1 MRVLASLAGAQYPQQ
16 RPTLSRSSGMPSG
29 HAQFATFFGSTL
41 LWRAKPG
48 VAGTLFVCAWAGL
61 LLLSRTRHGGQ
72 YISVLSGSSVNANQV
87 VGCHTEVQVVAGA
100 LMGLLAASVAYPM
113 LFP

>member
-1 MRVLASLAGAQYPQQ
+1 M
-16 RPTLSRSSGMPSG
+16 
-29 HAQFATFFGSTL
+29 ATF
-41 LWRAKPG
+41 
-48 VAGTLFVCAWAGL
+48 
-61 LLLSRTRHGGQ
+61 HGGR

-100 LMGLLAASVAYPM
+100 LIGLLAASVAYPM